1 VSRAL
6 LSFSLTPVQSFI
18 EAARSVRDLKSGSA
32 LLSHLTLTA
41 LEMVESKGG
50 TTIFPAEPAAGWSDH
65 IPNLFLA
72 RFDSLDAAETAAE
85 ACRNAVQ
92 ERWEKVADTVRKELG
107 KKLSSSP
114 GWDRGWDYQVEHFW
128 EIQTAA
134 LEISQIPTVYQ
145 AMLGEAM
152 ADPDDLG
159 QQFRAMQAVLA
170 SRKLQRHFPGDN
182 GIGRHKCA
190 IMGEWEQMGP
200 VGLNEANKFWEE
212 AAREVS
218 LEGIRLTTRDRL
230 CAPALTKRFCTLDA
244 ELRKRVGK
252 KFPDTA
258 SIATASWWKA
268 AVQKCKAE
276 AQDFQDA
283 VSALQDALGNTADT
297 ERRYLLEMNLT
308 AKRLADESGLAE
320 TQIKEPFGVMVCARQ
335 DLLAKAKEAKLG
347 TPPRYYAI
355 LVQDGDEMGR
365 WLGGEKTEQISAAFL
380 KDMSMAL
387 QGYAGSVKTIVG
399 SHDGFDVYTGG
410 DDALYMVPLEKALP
424 CAQGLREDFPEFG
437 TDTDGGKPTL
447 SAGMAIVHYKYDLRS
462 ALRAARQ
469 AEHNAKTS
477 GRDSL
482 GIELIKRSGG
492 AVGLVLP
499 WCMTHEMLKLQCLFH
514 AGVSDRWLPKTAA
527 LGPDLRNWYASCQ
540 AVACLIGQTTR
551 GLHLTEE
558 EQATVAGI
566 LENCPPKEAAAKT
579 REYLADLWLR
589 TWEMMKSRYD
599 RLRIPSVNEDEFP
612 CDSHSD
618 FPPRVLEAF
627 VAFGLTASF
636 LDRGRD

>member
-1 VSRAL
+1 MSRAL

-50 TTIFPAEPAAGWSDH
+50 TTIFPAKPAAGWSDH

-72 RFDSLDAAETAAE
+72 GFGSLDAAENAATD
-85 ACRNAVQ
+85 CRTAVQ
-92 ERWEKVADTVRKELG
+92 DRWRAVAKTVHDDLTAPLNG
-107 KKLSSSP
+107 HAHWDA
-114 GWDRGWDYQVEHFW
+114 GWDDQIDRFW

-244 ELRKRVGK
+244 ELRKRVGNQ
-252 KFPDTA
+252 FPDTA

-268 AVQKCKAE
+268 AVQKCRAE
-276 AQDFQDA
+276 AQSFQAA
-283 VSALQDALGNTADT
+283 VSALQQSLGNAADT

-320 TQIKEPFGVMVCARQ
+320 TQIREPFGVMVCARQ
-335 DLLAKAKEAKLG
+335 ALLAKAKEAKLG

-365 WLGGEKTEQISAAFL
+365 WLGGEKTGKIDETFL
-380 KDMSMAL
+380 TCMSTKL
-387 QGYAGSVKTIVG
+387 QEYAGKVETAVQE
-399 SHDGFDVYTGG
+399 HDGFAVYTGG

-424 CAQGLREDFPEFG
+424 CAQRLRKDFPEFG
-437 TDTDGGKPTL
+437 ADMEGGKPTL

-469 AEHNAKTS
+469 AEHNAKEL
-477 GRDSL
+477 GRDSF

-492 AVGLVLP
+492 AVSLVLP

-514 AGVSDRWLPKTAA
+514 AGVSDRWLQKMAMVE
-527 LGPDLRNWYASCQ
+527 PDLRNWYAGRQ

-558 EQATVAGI
+558 QQATVAGI